1 MRILGVITR
10 VSSGE
15 VSQGK
20 NVGDPWQMLMVE
32 GIALFLPPVLHADYC
47 MGQRVQCELL
57 YTGDKK
63 RVDKDGVDQGY
74 HAGYQVLSV
83 RVIEETL
90 LG

>member
-1 MRILGVITR
+1 MKVVGWITR

-15 VSQGK
+15 ISQGK
-20 NVGDPWQMLMVE
+20 NAGDPWQMLMVE
-32 GIALFLPPVLHADYC
+32 GLALFLPLELHGEYC

-74 HAGYQVLSV
+74 HAGYQVIAV